1 MESELPT
8 VNVRLWHADAVV
20 LFDWLMSTDLDA
32 VPITHPAQKQ
42 ALVDL
47 LSRLEADVDAD
58 IAGSTSEE
66 IAAAQA
72 GPSRR
77 CWASMTSPPVADSIT
92 APCSLTARLASLSTC
107 YPAAT
112 ERPWPAAR
120 LVSAAHLGFRGHV
133 PLMNRNFAP

>member
-1 MESELPT
+1 MESDLPT

-42 ALVDL
+42 ALADL
-47 LSRLEADVDAD
+47 LSRLESDVDAD

-72 GPSRR
+72 E
-77 CWASMTSPPVADSIT
+77 VARDMG
-92 APCSLTARLASLSTC
+92 
-107 YPAAT
+107 
-112 ERPWPAAR
+112 W
-120 LVSAAHLGFRGHV
+120 
-133 PLMNRNFAP
+133 